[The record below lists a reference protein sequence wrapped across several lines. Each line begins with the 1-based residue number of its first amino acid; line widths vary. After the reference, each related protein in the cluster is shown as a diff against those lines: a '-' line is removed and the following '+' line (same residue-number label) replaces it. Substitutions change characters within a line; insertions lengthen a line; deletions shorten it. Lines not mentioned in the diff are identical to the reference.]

1 MKTLKKSYLWATIII
16 FAFSGCAPAYI
27 PTVINTPLLSKEGEF
42 QAAVHTGVSG
52 FDPQF
57 AYAITDHIGVMLNG
71 SYINQTNDTLNNFH
85 KHLAVESGA
94 GYFTKIGNSGRFE
107 VFGGLGYSRLK
118 ADYSNNLWISRTD
131 LNSLKFFIQ
140 PAIGASTDIFDG
152 SFATRFVRVTLFQD
166 QLKYTGYFIEPVLT
180 AKVGYKFVKFVMQI
194 GFSIPVNS
202 NELVFS
208 YQPFLISVGIQTKL
222 NFKK

>member
-1 MKTLKKSYLWATIII
+1 MKTKFLIVPIVFIILS
-16 FAFSGCAPAYI
+16 FFYGCAPVYI
-27 PTVINTPLLSKEGEF
+27 PTVINTPLLSKQGEF
-42 QAAVHTGVSG
+42 QAVLNTGVSG

-71 SYINQTNDTLNNFH
+71 SYINRTNDTLNNFH
-85 KHLAVESGA
+85 KHLAVETGA
-94 GYFTKIGNSGRFE
+94 GYYTKIGNSGRFE
-107 VFGGLGYSRLK
+107 VFGGVGYSRLK

-131 LNSLKFFIQ
+131 VNSYKLFIQ
-140 PAIGASTDIFDG
+140 PAIGATTDIFDG
-152 SFATRFVRVTLFQD
+152 SFATRFVRVNLFQD

-180 AKVGYKFVKFVMQI
+180 AKVGYKFIKFVMQV
-194 GFSIPVNS
+194 GVSIPINS

-208 YQPFLISVGIQTKL
+208 YQPFLFSIGIQTKL

>member
-1 MKTLKKSYLWATIII
+1 MKTFKKFYLWAFIVII
-16 FAFSGCAPAYI
+16 AFCGCAPAYI

-42 QAAVHTGVSG
+42 QAALNTGVSG

-85 KHLAVESGA
+85 KHLAVESGV
-94 GYFTKIGNSGRFE
+94 GYYTKIGNSGRFE
-107 VFGGLGYSRLK
+107 VFGGLGYSRLQ

-131 LNSLKFFIQ
+131 LNSMKIFIQ
-140 PAIGASTDIFDG
+140 PAIGASTDILDG

-166 QLKYTGYFIEPVLT
+166 QLQYTGFFIEPVLT
-180 AKVGYKFVKFVMQI
+180 AKVGYKFVKFVMQV